1 MSTPPTLLLIRHG
14 QTSWNA
20 LRRVLGRTDI
30 PLDATGCGQAVALGS
45 VMGEVDRIYSSPL
58 IRARA
63 TAELAF
69 PGRSLTLI
77 DDFTEMDQGE
87 LEGLESHELGTRFGP
102 LLERWNADPGEVRLP
117 GGETMNEVRDRALLA
132 LGEIAASARPGERVA
147 VVTHQLVL
155 SAVLTALAGEPTS
168 AWRTRT
174 HGNTHWSQVSWG
186 SPPTLQAFR
195 LAPHL
200 PNS

>member
-1 MSTPPTLLLIRHG
+1 
-14 QTSWNA
+14 
-20 LRRVLGRTDI
+20 
-30 PLDATGCGQAVALGS
+30 
-45 VMGEVDRIYSSPL
+45 VDRIYSSPL

-77 DDFTEMDQGE
+77 DDLTEMDQGE